1 MSLAVMPRATSPG
14 SKPRS
19 SEATRATMGDDYWPY
34 GIAANRAELDAVC
47 RYSVEQYLAERRVT
61 VDELFHPSVMDT

>member
-1 MSLAVMPRATSPG
+1 
-14 SKPRS
+14 
-19 SEATRATMGDDYWPY
+19 MGDDYWPY